1 MAPHQV
7 GVIGPMSR
15 DSVRDQAWD
24 TWPGQFSYNIITII
38 VTNRQQTSHN
48 RLCNDFLLKFKFKTS
63 GSIEN
68 VFEEILKT
76 FNYLQ

>member
-38 VTNRQQTSHN
+38 MTNRQQAV
-48 RLCNDFLLKFKFKTS
+48 LCNDFLLKFKFKTS

-68 VFEEILKT
+68 VFIEILKT
-76 FNYLQ
+76 FKYLQ